1 MAISGCRRSENADD
15 RQRGDGGDDEAVGG
29 AVGGHALAGH
39 CMNRARSER

>member
-1 MAISGCRRSENADD
+1 MIDSGQ
-15 RQRGDGGDDEAVGG
+15 QRGDGGDDEAVGG